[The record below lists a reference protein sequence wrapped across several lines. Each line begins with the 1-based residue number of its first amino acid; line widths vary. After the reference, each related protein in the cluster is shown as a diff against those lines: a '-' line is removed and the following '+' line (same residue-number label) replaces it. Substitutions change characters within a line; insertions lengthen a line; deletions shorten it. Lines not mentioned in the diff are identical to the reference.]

1 MAKKKGNRQFVLMTS
16 KEDKRMRYTTKVN
29 TMNMQTKK
37 GQAFKL
43 KLKKYSPTLR
53 KHVEFVQTKIK

>member
-1 MAKKKGNRQFVLMTS
+1 MAKKGNRQFVLMTS
-16 KEDKRMRYTTKVN
+16 KEDKNMRYTTKVN
-29 TMNMQTKK
+29 VMNLQTKQ

-53 KHVEFVQTKIK
+53 KHVEYTQTKIK